1 LKRLDCLVSQVILK
15 FGKID
20 GKKNFSGGNR
30 DENIKRNILKQL
42 FLFVSLKLTLLA
54 WRLRMKVD
62 VKFVNFPVSEKIKS
76 RVAERIEQH
85 MEKFISQPHFARAV
99 FSVAGHQ
106 HEVSL
111 SVAGS
116 YTNLTVHAKGEDA
129 GQSLEMAIQKLDA
142 ALRKKI
148 SKDKGKRQKAF
159 IEGKNI
165 RVLHPL
171 VENAFDKF
179 ENEYAEPFELMEI
192 RKAS

>member
-1 LKRLDCLVSQVILK
+1 
-15 FGKID
+15 
-20 GKKNFSGGNR
+20 
-30 DENIKRNILKQL
+30 
-42 FLFVSLKLTLLA
+42 
-54 WRLRMKVD
+54 MKVD

-85 MEKFISQPHFARAV
+85 MEKFVSRPNFARVV

-111 SVAGS
+111 SVAGA
-116 YTNLTVHAKGEDA
+116 YINLTVHARGEDA
-129 GQSLEMAIQKLDA
+129 GQSLEMAIQKLDL

-148 SKDKGKRQKAF
+148 SKDKGKRQKSF
-159 IEGKNI
+159 TEGKNVRI
-165 RVLHPL
+165 LYPV

-179 ENEYAEPFELMEI
+179 EDEYAESFELMEI